1 MSSFYSSVVQNFLI
15 AFGVVIGAS
24 LFSGLG
30 ALITNNPPLKVMT
43 DVAGSIKIWAIAAS
57 LGGTFTSF
65 AVIEKGLFE
74 GEIKTLIKQAFYI
87 LISLTGANVGYEFI
101 KLLQRC
107 GDIWGK

>member
-30 ALITNNPPLKVMT
+30 ALMTNAPPLKVMT
-43 DVAGSIKIWAIAAS
+43 DVAGSIKLWAIAAS

-65 AVIEKGLFE
+65 VVIEKGLFE
-74 GEIKTLIKQAFYI
+74 GEIKTLIKQAFFI

-101 KLLQRC
+101 RLLQRC
-107 GDIWGK
+107 SNIWGK